1 MNLLPR
7 HVLICLI
14 GSGIAQYMLVYTSF
28 YEFYVPSAATYFFF
42 VFYSPIMY
50 EKVRTKVHLKMM
62 HNCM

>member
-1 MNLLPR
+1 
-7 HVLICLI
+7 
-14 GSGIAQYMLVYTSF
+14 MLVYTSF